1 VTLGKIVTV
10 TANASPIMPRQ
21 YVRMRRGGR
30 RDVDEPHRSEAGDVT
45 VTANLQVTYA
55 IE

>member
-1 VTLGKIVTV
+1 
-10 TANASPIMPRQ
+10 MPRQ
-21 YVRMRRGGR
+21 YVRMRAAAAEMSTTTP
-30 RDVDEPHRSEAGDVT
+30 VEAGDVT